1 MINIK
6 PGKKQTEWR
15 LRHENGEYFPQAFP
29 NRKEARWKIRLMFC
43 PDVWEVVRVE
53 IRPLPMKKRTAKAG
67 RSGKIGTVRVVRYT

>member
-1 MINIK
+1 MIKIK
-6 PGKKQTEWR
+6 PVKKQTEWR

-29 NRKEARWKIRLMFC
+29 NRKEARWKIRLMFY

-67 RSGKIGTVRVVRYT
+67 RSGKTGTVRVVRYT